1 MIKNIDIAFAER
13 ISSSE
18 KRKLARSSL
27 ASFLETIIEFIF
39 SRYFYPASTVRFEN
53 EEMFHRLLA
62 EGRGVYG
69 LALHQGNWELLCH
82 KGSRALAPVH
92 MALKPVG
99 GPAVASWVRATRER
113 NGVYEIPRKGE
124 KPAWQIIYDVLH
136 RKEIVA
142 FVVDQRRSKGVKVP
156 LFGRECMTNASLFRQ
171 WRGFHSPIVPVSI
184 RRIGLLSHEARFW
197 EPFEVLEN
205 EAWSEE
211 EFLKAN
217 ATKMNRLVEEMILWN
232 PAEYFWMHDRFKMR

>member
-1 MIKNIDIAFAER
+1 MIRNLDIAFGDNIPR
-13 ISSSE
+13 SE

-27 ASFLETIIEFIF
+27 ASFLETVVEFIF
-39 SRYFYPASTVRFEN
+39 SRHFYPVSQVRFEN
-53 EEMFHRLLA
+53 EEMVHRLLA

-82 KGSRALAPVH
+82 KASRAFAPLH

-99 GPAVASWVRATRER
+99 GPAVASWVRATREH
-113 NGVYEIPRKGE
+113 NGVFEIPRKAE
-124 KPAWQIIYDVLH
+124 KPAWQIIYDVLS

-156 LFGRECMTNASLFRQ
+156 LFGRECMTNASIFRQ
-171 WRGFHSPIVPVSI
+171 WRGFHSPILPVSI
-184 RRIGLLSHEARFW
+184 RRVGLLSHEVRFW
-197 EPFEVLEN
+197 EPFDVLEN

-217 ATKMNRLVEEMILWN
+217 AIKMNVLVEEMIRWN